1 MDHLSTIARPCDGLR
16 EFGQV
21 HLKKMGPLTFRRASQ
36 WGPTL
41 VINVVALSL
50 ASYLALVYQS
60 AMTRRILAE

>member
-1 MDHLSTIARPCDGLR
+1 MTEMRVS
-16 EFGQV
+16 
-21 HLKKMGPLTFRRASQ
+21 TFRRASQ